1 MEFPP
6 PHLSHEPLGDIGN
19 SYWKKMIMGGNSVNR
34 GVGQR
39 NGLGPRQTAH
49 LAGLRGVCSDGVGE
63 IGSGG
68 GSKRSAV
75 SVLRYSAHDPL
86 TQ

>member
-1 MEFPP
+1 MAFPP
-6 PHLSHEPLGDIGN
+6 QCPSHEPLVDIGN
-19 SYWKKMIMGGNSVNR
+19 SYWKITGGNSVNR

-39 NGLGPRQTAH
+39 NGLGPGQTAH
-49 LAGLRGVCSDGVGE
+49 LAGSRGVCSDGVGE

-86 TQ
+86 TH